1 LLQIIQYGTIHIKN
15 FRYEANTYLTLE

>member
-15 FRYEANTYLTLE
+15 FRYEANNYLTLD